1 MANKVALTTSFLLA
15 LVVLARA
22 SRYTT
27 IITTT
32 TLDDEAN
39 PRGQQQQCQRQL
51 QGRQFRSCQSYLS
64 QRGSS
69 QYEEEEKEEMG
80 GGLEMNPSQQQQYLR
95 DCCEQLQNVEQQCR
109 CEAIQHAAR
118 QAQQQ
123 QGSGRQQSSE
133 QVYQRAR
140 ELPRQ
145 CNFRQQC
152 QFQVVF
158 V

>member
-1 MANKVALTTSFLLA
+1 MANKVALTTSLLLA

-27 IITTT
+27 TITTT

-69 QYEEEEKEEMG
+69 QYEEEEMG